1 MTSDKQ
7 SPPETSLGQYA
18 GFVTR
23 LVAWTIDRLLL
34 IAVLSITVAVISFF
48 ANAFR
53 INEILGLAED
63 FDKVLIALTVV
74 LAVFLPLV
82 YDIGLWM
89 LAGQTLGKRI
99 MGVRVVQTNGQRITF
114 WAAVWRQIGYFLS
127 AILFLGYLWI
137 LFDNRRQ
144 GLHDKLART
153 FVVYSWPEVE
163 KPVRPIQDRMRRNRL
178 ERKMAEEQG
187 DPSPP

>member
-1 MTSDKQ
+1 MTSDKK

-34 IAVLSITVAVISFF
+34 IVVLSITVAVISFF

-53 INEILGLAED
+53 VNELLGLGD
-63 FDKVLIALTVV
+63 DVNMVVVGVSVV
-74 LAVFLPLV
+74 LVVFLPLV
-82 YDIGLWM
+82 YDISLWM
-89 LAGQTLGKRI
+89 LAGQTLGKWI
-99 MGVRVVQTNGQRITF
+99 MGVRVVQANGQRVAF
-114 WAAVWRQIGYFLS
+114 WAAVWREIGYFLS

-178 ERKMAEEQG
+178 RRRMAEEQG
-187 DPSPP
+187 QQ